1 MSDVIADPEMITAR
15 NCKALQIVTIT
26 IITITKIELS

>member
-15 NCKALQIVTIT
+15 NCKALQIVTI
-26 IITITKIELS
+26 ITITKIGLS